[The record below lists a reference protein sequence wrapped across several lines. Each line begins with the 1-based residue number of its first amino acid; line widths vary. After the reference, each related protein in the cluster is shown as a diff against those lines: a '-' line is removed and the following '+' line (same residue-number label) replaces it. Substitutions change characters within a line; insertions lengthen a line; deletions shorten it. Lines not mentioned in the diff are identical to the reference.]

1 MINKVLLF
9 DLGGVIINIDPKI
22 TIKNFKK
29 KSNIESNILKVLIID
44 MEKKNQLLK
53 IYFTILKKE
62 K

>member
-29 KSNIESNILKVLIID
+29 KSNIE
-44 MEKKNQLLK
+44 
-53 IYFTILKKE
+53 
-62 K
+62 